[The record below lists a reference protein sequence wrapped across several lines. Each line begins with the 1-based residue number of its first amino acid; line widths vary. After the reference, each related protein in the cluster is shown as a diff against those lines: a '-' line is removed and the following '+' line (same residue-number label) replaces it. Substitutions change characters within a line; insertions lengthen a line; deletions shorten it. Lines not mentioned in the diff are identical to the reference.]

1 MNKIIRSA
9 CIVCCTVLA
18 MSTLSACATISVNIR
33 TKANTD
39 AATDTGDT
47 NATGDTAQ
55 AKDADTAQTTDAG
68 SAQEKTDDMTR
79 GLPDISDEDLSYEDL
94 YLEEMV
100 TLYDAG
106 DADQF
111 AFVFI
116 NEDDIPE
123 LIAVSSEG
131 SWDKD
136 QIFIYT
142 IGNDNELVQ
151 LITDVAPGVDGKY
164 IAFADEEN
172 IIEVSGAAFG
182 ERHEYYE
189 IKDGKLNPILT
200 LESYNDPENDGEDED
215 ARLYF
220 IDDKAADEKS
230 YMEAEKKMVSDYD
243 KMVRIDVEN
252 MTEVAL
258 TYNDDGYREIEE
270 KDVIPYLTPED
281 MELE

>member
-9 CIVCCTVLA
+9 CIVCCTVLV

-55 AKDADTAQTTDAG
+55 AKDADTAQTTDAD
-68 SAQEKTDDMTR
+68 SAEAKTDDMTR

-123 LIAVSSEG
+123 IIAVSSEG

-258 TYNDDGYREIEE
+258 TSTDDGYREIEE

-281 MELE
+281 MELD